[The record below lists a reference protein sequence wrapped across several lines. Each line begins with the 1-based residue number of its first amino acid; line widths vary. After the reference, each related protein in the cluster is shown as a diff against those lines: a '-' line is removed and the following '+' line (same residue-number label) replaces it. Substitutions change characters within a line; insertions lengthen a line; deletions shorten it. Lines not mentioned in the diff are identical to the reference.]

1 MGLSVKVGDLVEY
14 KPNTVAIPRHGVI
27 LEDWHMD
34 GKTQYLIY
42 WNERDT
48 ATKKI
53 KWYAAPEQ
61 LRLVCGA

>member
-1 MGLSVKVGDLVEY
+1 MKVGDLVEY

-34 GKTQYLIY
+34 GKTQYLIH

-48 ATKKI
+48 ATRKI
-53 KWYAAPEQ
+53 KWYAKPDQ
-61 LRLVCGA
+61 LRLLGGIK